1 MIAGEQCLSY
11 RDVNG
16 ENHMHFVLAV
26 PPISATGDETYYF
39 WVLQKWLYETR
50 NAKTSIILQPQYIS
64 ALTDKSRWE
73 FTEQSFNF
81 NQYLPSTS
89 IGDNVEIIHHPQ
101 TLTAQTDNSPPSSR
115 FVDLITRE
123 NAPLTNFYME
133 TLREVKTRTRDN
145 VAVIT
150 WLNNASL
157 RSAASILDCP
167 LVFNELGP
175 FRKPYYRPTAYWDRH
190 GVNGETDVNDRWQL
204 EKHDFISWKTTAY
217 PHGGT
222 LQALRALMADPMS
235 HSTMKAGVVR
245 AEVGVALQVETDSN
259 ALAYGGGWTNLA
271 LVDHVKRSEM
281 ADKSVLR
288 LHPGGSAIYQGR
300 IDLSPSPLEFLAN
313 IEEVW
318 TVNSS
323 LGIEALFWG
332 KKARIFGDSPIKS
345 IIQMPS
351 DERES
356 FLEWFILC
364 YLVPFDLLFNFDYY
378 IWRLGKPS
386 PGEIAVRHIAAY
398 EPSPKQVWQN
408 IPFPP
413 PADDRRL
420 TIDFPGPQRGPAILA
435 QQNLELAEQQRHI
448 EHLENN
454 VQELNEVIEQQK
466 TLLAESDTLRIEQEA
481 SAAESKKAQK
491 ELEDLKSSIP
501 FRLLR
506 RARLI

>member
-1 MIAGEQCLSY
+1 
-11 RDVNG
+11 
-16 ENHMHFVLAV
+16 MHFVLAV

-50 NAKTSIILQPQYIS
+50 EAKTSIILPSQYIS
-64 ALTDKSRWE
+64 ALTDNSRWE

-89 IGDNVEIIHHPQ
+89 IGEHVEIIPHPQ
-101 TLTAQTDNSPPSSR
+101 ILTAETDSPPPASK

-123 NAPLTNFYME
+123 QAPLTNFYLE
-133 TLREVKTRTRDN
+133 TLRAIETRTRDN
-145 VAVIT
+145 IAVVT
-150 WLNNASL
+150 WLNNSSL
-157 RSAASILDCP
+157 RSATSSLHCP

-190 GVNGETDVNDRWQL
+190 GVNGETEVNTRWQL

-217 PHGGT
+217 PHGGA
-222 LQALRALMADPMS
+222 LHALRVLLADPIS
-235 HSTMKAGVVR
+235 HSTIKAGGVR

-271 LVDHVKRSEM
+271 LVEHARRSKIAERPL
-281 ADKSVLR
+281 LR
-288 LHPGGSAIYQGR
+288 LHPGGSAIYPGQ
-300 IDLSPSPLEFLAN
+300 IDLSPSPLEFLAS
-313 IEEVW
+313 IEELW

-332 KKARIFGDSPIKS
+332 KKARIFGDSPIKP
-345 IIQMPS
+345 IIQMPL

-378 IWRLGKPS
+378 QWRFGKPS
-386 PGEIAVRHIAAY
+386 VGEIAVRHIVAY
-398 EPSPKQVWQN
+398 ETSPQQAWQS

-413 PADDRRL
+413 PADERKL
-420 TIDFPGPQRGPAILA
+420 VIDFPGPQRGPFILA
-435 QQNLELAEQQRHI
+435 QQNLDLAEQQLHI
-448 EHLENN
+448 EKLENDI
-454 VQELNEVIEQQK
+454 QELHEIIEHQK
-466 TLLAESDTLRIEQEA
+466 TLLAERDILLNKHEA
-481 SAAESKKAQK
+481 SAAENKKARK
-491 ELEDLKSSIP
+491 ELEALKSSIP

-506 RARLI
+506 RVRLV

>member
-1 MIAGEQCLSY
+1 
-11 RDVNG
+11 
-16 ENHMHFVLAV
+16 MHFVLAI

-50 NAKTSIILQPQYIS
+50 ETKTSIILPPQYIS

-73 FTEQSFNF
+73 FTEQSFSF
-81 NQYLPSTS
+81 NQYLPSRS
-89 IGDNVEIIHHPQ
+89 IGDQVEIIPHPQ
-101 TLTAQTDNSPPSSR
+101 IPIAQTDNSSPASR

-123 NAPLTNFYME
+123 KALLTDFYLE
-133 TLREVKTRTRDN
+133 TLRAVKTRTRDN

-157 RSAASILDCP
+157 RSAASSLDCP

-175 FRKPYYRPTAYWDRH
+175 LRKPYYRPTAYWDRH
-190 GVNGETDVNDRWQL
+190 GVNGETEVSDRWQL
-204 EKHDFISWKTTAY
+204 EKRDFISWKTTAY
-217 PHGGT
+217 PQGGA
-222 LQALRALMADPMS
+222 LHALRALIADPMS
-235 HSTMKAGVVR
+235 HSTMKASVVR

-271 LVDHVKRSEM
+271 LVDYVKRSEM
-281 ADKSVLR
+281 ADKSLLR
-288 LHPGGSAIYQGR
+288 LHPGGSAIYPGR

-313 IEEVW
+313 INEVW

-332 KKARIFGDSPIKS
+332 KKARIFGDSPIKP

-364 YLVPFDLLFNFDYY
+364 YLVPFDLIFNFDYY
-378 IWRLGKPS
+378 VWRLAKPS
-386 PGEIAVRHIAAY
+386 VEEIAVRHIAAY
-398 EPSPKQVWQN
+398 ETSPKQAWQKV
-408 IPFPP
+408 PFPP

-420 TIDFPGPQRGPAILA
+420 TIDFPGPQRGPVILA
-435 QQNLELAEQQRHI
+435 QQNLDLAEQQRHI
-448 EHLENN
+448 EQLENN
-454 VQELNEVIEQQK
+454 IQELHEVIEQQK
-466 TLLAESDTLRIEQEA
+466 KMLVESDTLLIEQEA
-481 SAAESKKAQK
+481 AADENKK
-491 ELEDLKSSIP
+491 ELEALKSSIP

-506 RARLI
+506 RAYLI